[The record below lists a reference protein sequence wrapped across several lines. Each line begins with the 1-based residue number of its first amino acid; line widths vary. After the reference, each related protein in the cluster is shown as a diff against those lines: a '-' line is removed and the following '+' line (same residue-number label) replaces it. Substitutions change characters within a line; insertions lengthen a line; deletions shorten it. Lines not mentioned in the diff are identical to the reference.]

1 MDGATWQKKTKSDPL
16 RGFTDDNDT
25 IPANSRLTAVQKVL
39 NLELMLGQIANFV
52 PIISRN
58 TIVKNST
65 SMNSIWQAIR
75 LHFGFQSTGG
85 HFLDFNSIKLEI
97 GERPEDL
104 YQRLIRSGHASILLL
119 LIYLHLVI

>member
-16 RGFTDDNDT
+16 RRFTDDNDT

-65 SMNSIWQAIR
+65 SMNSIWQAI
-75 LHFGFQSTGG
+75 
-85 HFLDFNSIKLEI
+85 
-97 GERPEDL
+97 
-104 YQRLIRSGHASILLL
+104 
-119 LIYLHLVI
+119 

>member
-97 GERPEDL
+97 GEDPRTFTRD
-104 YQRLIRSGHASILLL
+104 
-119 LIYLHLVI
+119 

>member
-52 PIISRN
+52 PIIRQY
-58 TIVKNST
+58 IVIIN
-65 SMNSIWQAIR
+65 
-75 LHFGFQSTGG
+75 
-85 HFLDFNSIKLEI
+85 
-97 GERPEDL
+97 
-104 YQRLIRSGHASILLL
+104 ILAFVS
-119 LIYLHLVI
+119 YLA